1 MITTIK
7 KLIAAVLTTVLCF
20 ASTGNVWAQ
29 GGYGSSLVKSAQYR
43 NGSSRFAPSQIQTR
57 LMNRSAARP
66 GIQGINQK
74 NFLNSSSSA
83 LSQRSKPFSSVTRG
97 PTVSPYL
104 SLSSLNSTG
113 SDYQSII
120 RPQQQKQRENQRQQA
135 FAIRRQ
141 KQLNQTAARAPYS
154 RTGDENSAPT
164 GHAAVFQ
171 SLGSFQNT
179 GNYFQPPSPPKQ
191 RRR

>member
-1 MITTIK
+1 MITTIN
-7 KLIAAVLTTVLCF
+7 KLGTAVLTVVLCMAF
-20 ASTGNVWAQ
+20 AGNVWAQ
-29 GGYGSSLVKSAQYR
+29 GGYGSALVNTVQNR
-43 NGSSRFAPSQIQTR
+43 NSTSYFSSSQNQNR
-57 LMNRSAARP
+57 LMSRSVVRP
-66 GIQGINQK
+66 GVSGINRK
-74 NFLNSSSSA
+74 NFLSTSSSS

-104 SLSSLNSTG
+104 ALSSLNSTG

-135 FAIRRQ
+135 YAIQRQ

-154 RTGDENSAPT
+154 RTGDENRAPT

-191 RRR
+191 RR